1 MNASLDNDMGCD
13 KSISKENNNLSLE
26 TGEGYVIFIRESA
39 GTATVAPD
47 NGDKRRVV
55 SPRSEPRAVRL
66 PQTVSSAGRQ
76 ARARLRNHA
85 VANGLGACVT
95 LTYRE
100 LPTDPAKDL
109 SKYIRD
115 VRHLYSDP
123 MHWASVTEG
132 TEEGSEHRPHH
143 HVLLPLCS
151 NLHKVAS
158 QWTHGD
164 IHVGINV
171 NDASIR
177 CAVNYLSKEFDRE
190 SGQGPR
196 FRSSRGGR
204 PNRVVIH
211 AGSLEE
217 ATSAALSYV
226 PAEIDTYTSNFPG
239 IEGRVTFYWETGL
252 SAFDLSPE

>member
-1 MNASLDNDMGCD
+1 MNASLDNDTGCD
-13 KSISKENNNLSLE
+13 NSISKENNNLSLE
-26 TGEGYVIFIRESA
+26 IGEGYVIFLRESS
-39 GTATVAPD
+39 GTATIAPD
-47 NGDKRRVV
+47 DGVKRQVV
-55 SPRSEPRAVRL
+55 SPRGERRAERL

-85 VANGLGACVT
+85 VANSLGACVT

-115 VRHLYSDP
+115 VRRFYSDP
-123 MHWASVTEG
+123 MHWASVSEG
-132 TEEGSEHRPHH
+132 IEEGSEHRPHH

-151 NLHKVAS
+151 DLHKVAS
-158 QWTHGD
+158 QWPHGD
-164 IHVGINV
+164 VHVGINV

-190 SGQGPR
+190 SGEGPR

-211 AGSLEE
+211 AASLEE
-217 ATSAALSYV
+217 ATSVALSYV
-226 PAEIDTYTSNFPG
+226 PAEIDTYTSNSPG

-252 SAFDLSPE
+252 SVLNLSLE

>member
-1 MNASLDNDMGCD
+1 
-13 KSISKENNNLSLE
+13 
-26 TGEGYVIFIRESA
+26 
-39 GTATVAPD
+39 
-47 NGDKRRVV
+47 
-55 SPRSEPRAVRL
+55 
-66 PQTVSSAGRQ
+66 
-76 ARARLRNHA
+76 
-85 VANGLGACVT
+85 

-100 LPTDPAKDL
+100 MPSDPANDL
-109 SKYIRD
+109 SKYIRN
-115 VRHLYSDP
+115 VRNFYPDP
-123 MHWASVTEG
+123 MHWASVSEG
-132 TEEGSEHRPHH
+132 LEEGSEHRPHH

-158 QWTHGD
+158 QWPHGD
-164 IHVGINV
+164 IHVGINL

-177 CAVNYLSKEFDRE
+177 CAVNYLSKEFDRD

-217 ATSAALSYV
+217 ATSAALSYM
-226 PAEIDTYTSNFPG
+226 PAEIDTYTSNSPG

-252 SAFDLSPE
+252 SVLDSSLE

>member
-1 MNASLDNDMGCD
+1 MTASLDNDMGCD
-13 KSISKENNNLSLE
+13 KSISKENNNLSPDK
-26 TGEGYVIFIRESA
+26 GEGYVIFIRESA
-39 GTATVAPD
+39 GTATIAPD
-47 NGDKRRVV
+47 DGDKRRVV

-85 VANGLGACVT
+85 VANSLGACLT

-100 LPTDPAKDL
+100 VTVNPANDL
-109 SKYIRD
+109 SKFIRD
-115 VRHLYSDP
+115 VRKFYPDP
-123 MHWASVTEG
+123 MHWASVSEG
-132 TEEGSEHRPHH
+132 IEEGSEHRPHH

-158 QWTHGD
+158 QWPHGD

-177 CAVNYLSKEFDRE
+177 CAVNYLSKYFDRE
-190 SGQGPR
+190 SGDGPR

-204 PNRVVIH
+204 PSRVVIH
-211 AGSLEE
+211 ASSLEE

-226 PAEIDTYTSNFPG
+226 PTEIDTYTSNSPG
-239 IEGRVTFYWETGL
+239 IEGRITLYWETGVPVL
-252 SAFDLSPE
+252 DSPLE

>member
-13 KSISKENNNLSLE
+13 NSISKGINNMPLE
-26 TGEGYVIFIRESA
+26 TGEGYVIFLRESA
-39 GTATVAPD
+39 GTATIAPD
-47 NGDKRRVV
+47 DGDKRRVV
-55 SPRSEPRAVRL
+55 SPRSEPRDVRL

-85 VANGLGACVT
+85 VANSLGACLT

-100 LPTDPAKDL
+100 VSANPAHDL
-109 SKYIRD
+109 SKFIRD
-115 VRHLYSDP
+115 VRNFYPAP

-158 QWTHGD
+158 QWPHGD

-190 SGQGPR
+190 SGEGPR

-211 AGSLEE
+211 AASLEE
-217 ATSAALSYV
+217 ATSVALSYV
-226 PAEIDTYTSNFPG
+226 PAEIDTYTSNSPG

-252 SAFDLSPE
+252 SVLDAPLE